1 MGGTI
6 RRRGKSCFPLPTFDF
21 SFRAD
26 SFLADSAASKSP
38 RPPCSPLLSVLALF
52 FLFSFSSEPVS
63 CNVVVVTAS
72 TSPRPHTGDIL
83 LVPPQYH
90 NYRTNL
96 VAATTAATSP
106 FAGSQVSTALALTRV
121 VGTHKPPCHHC
132 PHCA

>member
-26 SFLADSAASKSP
+26 SFLADSADSKSP
-38 RPPCSPLLSVLALF
+38 RPPCSPLLSVLDLF
-52 FLFSFSSEPVS
+52 FLFSLSSEPVS
-63 CNVVVVTAS
+63 CDVVVVAAS
-72 TSPRPHTGDIL
+72 TSPRPHTGDIPSA
-83 LVPPQYH
+83 PPRYH

-106 FAGSQVSTALALTRV
+106 FAGSQVPAALALTRV
-121 VGTHKPPCHHC
+121 AGTHKPPRRRR